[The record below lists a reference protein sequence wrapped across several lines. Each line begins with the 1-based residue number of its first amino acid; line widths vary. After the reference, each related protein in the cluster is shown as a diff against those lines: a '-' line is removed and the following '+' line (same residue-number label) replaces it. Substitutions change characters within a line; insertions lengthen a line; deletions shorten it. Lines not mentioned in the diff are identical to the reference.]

1 MLIVQN
7 AAEPA
12 RLRNA
17 LVDMVAAGANDIR
30 AASAYVT
37 LGGANI
43 LLSAVANTVGPAAF
57 AAMPKTLVTS
67 FDFGL
72 TEPQALQHW
81 RELANADRR
90 GVQSDAPVVACAIA
104 LRSAI

>member
-12 RLRNA
+12 TLRNA
-17 LVDMVAAGANDIR
+17 LVDIVTAGAVDIR
-30 AASAYVT
+30 VASAYVT
-37 LGGANI
+37 LGGASI
-43 LLSAVANTVGPAAF
+43 LLSAVANAVGPAAF
-57 AAMPKTLVTS
+57 AAMPKTLITS

-81 RELANADRR
+81 HA
-90 GVQSDAPVVACAIA
+90 
-104 LRSAI
+104 